1 MAWLDS
7 LAVAMVTSTL
17 EGPLEGPLDAQG
29 RCWRQRQRLGS
40 VLLRLFAQG
49 ANGSSGLGLAAVC
62 PETAFHLALFLLG

>member
-7 LAVAMVTSTL
+7 LAVAMVTST
-17 EGPLEGPLDAQG
+17 LEGPLDAQG